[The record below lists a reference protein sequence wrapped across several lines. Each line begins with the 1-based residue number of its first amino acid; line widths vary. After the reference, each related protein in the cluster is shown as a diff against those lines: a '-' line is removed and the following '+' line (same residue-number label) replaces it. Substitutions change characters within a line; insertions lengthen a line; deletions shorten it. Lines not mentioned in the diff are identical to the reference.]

1 MPGWNHEKLEL
12 KLRNFEDE
20 IIILPL
26 ATEADMKN
34 RVASK
39 KMCIII
45 FETLLILIFFGTSN
59 KFMLVKKWLIILF
72 NIKNVNDI
80 LGNER
85 RDTF

>member
-45 FETLLILIFFGTSN
+45 FETLLILMFFGTSN

>member
-1 MPGWNHEKLEL
+1 
-12 KLRNFEDE
+12 
-20 IIILPL
+20 
-26 ATEADMKN
+26 MKN
-34 RVASK
+34 GVASE

-72 NIKNVNDI
+72 NVKNVNDI
-80 LGNER
+80 LGER